1 MANLKQQFG
10 ARLKL
15 LRTQKGITQES
26 LAAQTDLTIESIS
39 NLERGIF
46 GPRFGNLE
54 RGIFGPRFGNLEKI
68 AAVLNVEVKLLF
80 DF

>member
-1 MANLKQQFG
+1 MASLKQQFG

-15 LRTQKGITQES
+15 LRAQKGITQES

-39 NLERGIF
+39 NI
-46 GPRFGNLE
+46 E

-68 AAVLNVEVKLLF
+68 AAALDVEVKRLF